1 MVNLIEIK
9 ELQKMYLMG
18 KIEVPALRNINLTIE
33 KGEFVAIMGPSG
45 SGKSTLLN
53 MIGMLDIPTSGEIII
68 NGIATSAMREK
79 QRAEFRLK
87 RIGFTFQFFS
97 LLMELTALEN
107 VMLPMMMSGEN
118 NKDRAL
124 ILLKIVGMEERAMHM
139 PNELSGGEQ
148 QRVAIA
154 RALVNKP
161 MLLLAD
167 EPTANLDTK
176 SAEQVVNLMR
186 KLNKEINQTIVL
198 VTHESELGRK
208 ANRIIWLKDGMVEN
222 IQNNSNFDS

>member
-1 MVNLIEIK
+1 MANLIEIQ

-18 KIEVPALRNINLTIE
+18 KIEVHALRNINLAIE

-53 MIGMLDIPTSGEIII
+53 MIGMLDTSTSGEIII
-68 NGIATSAMREK
+68 DGINTSAMSEK

-87 RIGFTFQFFS
+87 KIGFIFQFFS
-97 LLMELTALEN
+97 LLMELTSLEN

-118 NKDRAL
+118 NKDRAMT
-124 ILLKIVGMEERAMHM
+124 LLKIVGMVERAMHM

-176 SAEQVVNLMR
+176 SSEQVVNLMR

-198 VTHESELGRK
+198 VTHEPELGRK
-208 ANRIIWLKDGMVEN
+208 AGRIIWLKDGEVEK
-222 IQNNSNFDS
+222 IQSNDNS

>member
-1 MVNLIEIK
+1 MVNLIEITG
-9 ELQKMYLMG
+9 LQKLYLMG

-33 KGEFVAIMGPSG
+33 KGEFIAIMGPSG

-68 NGIATSAMREK
+68 DGIETSAMSEK
-79 QRAEFRLK
+79 QRAEFRLEK
-87 RIGFTFQFFS
+87 LGFIFQFFS
-97 LLMELTALEN
+97 LLMELRALEN

-118 NKDRAL
+118 NKDRAME
-124 ILLKIVGMEERAMHM
+124 LLKIVGMGERAMHM

-176 SAEQVVNLMR
+176 SSEQVVNLMR
-186 KLNKEINQTIVL
+186 KLNKEINQTIIL
-198 VTHESELGRK
+198 VTHEPELGRK
-208 ANRIIWLKDGMVEN
+208 ADRIIWLRDGEVEK
-222 IQNNSNFDS
+222 IQSNDNS

>member
-1 MVNLIEIK
+1 MANLIEIQ

-18 KIEVPALRNINLTIE
+18 KIEVHALRNINLAIE

-53 MIGMLDIPTSGEIII
+53 MIGMLDTSTSGEIII
-68 NGIATSAMREK
+68 DGIDTSAMSEK

-87 RIGFTFQFFS
+87 KIGFIFQFFS

-107 VMLPMMMSGEN
+107 VMLPTMMSGEN
-118 NKDRAL
+118 NKDQAMT
-124 ILLKIVGMEERAMHM
+124 LLKIVGMVERAMHM

-176 SAEQVVNLMR
+176 SSEQVVNLMR

-198 VTHESELGRK
+198 VTHEPELGRK
-208 ANRIIWLKDGMVEN
+208 AGRIIWLKDGEVEK
-222 IQNNSNFDS
+222 IQSNDNS

>member
-1 MVNLIEIK
+1 MVNLVEVM
-9 ELQKMYLMG
+9 ELQRIYPMG
-18 KIEVPALRNINLTIE
+18 KIEVHALRNINLTIE

-68 NGIATSAMREK
+68 DGIDTSAMSEK

-87 RIGFTFQFFS
+87 KIGFIFQFFS
-97 LLMELTALEN
+97 LLLELAALDN
-107 VMLPMMMSGEN
+107 VLLPMMLSGEN
-118 NKDRAL
+118 NKDRAME
-124 ILLKIVGMEERAMHM
+124 LLKIVGMGERALHM

-148 QRVAIA
+148 QRVTIA

-176 SAEQVVNLMR
+176 SSEQVVNLMR

-198 VTHESELGRK
+198 VTHEPELGRK
-208 ANRIIWLKDGMVEN
+208 ADRIIWLKDGGVEK
-222 IQNNSNFDS
+222 IQGNDNS

>member
-1 MVNLIEIK
+1 MVNLIEITG
-9 ELQKMYLMG
+9 LQKLYLMG

-53 MIGMLDIPTSGEIII
+53 MIGMLDMPTSGEIII
-68 NGIATSAMREK
+68 DGIETSAMSEK
-79 QRAEFRLK
+79 QRAEFRLEK
-87 RIGFTFQFFS
+87 LGFIFQFFS
-97 LLMELTALEN
+97 LLMELRALEN

-118 NKDRAL
+118 NKDRAME
-124 ILLKIVGMEERAMHM
+124 LLKIVGMRERAMHM

-176 SAEQVVNLMR
+176 SAEPVVTLMR
-186 KLNKEINQTIVL
+186 QLNKEINQTIVM
-198 VTHESELGRK
+198 VTHELEWGRK
-208 ANRIIWLKDGMVEN
+208 ADKIIWLKDGVVEN
-222 IQNNSNFDS
+222 IQNNDGS

>member
-1 MVNLIEIK
+1 MVNMIEIQ

-53 MIGMLDIPTSGEIII
+53 MIGMLDTSTSGEIII
-68 NGIATSAMREK
+68 DGINTSAMSEK

-87 RIGFTFQFFS
+87 KIGFIFQFFS
-97 LLMELTALEN
+97 LLMELTSLEN

-118 NKDRAL
+118 NKDRAMT
-124 ILLKIVGMEERAMHM
+124 LLKIVGMVERAMHM

-176 SAEQVVNLMR
+176 SSEQVVNLMR
-186 KLNKEINQTIVL
+186 KLNKEINQTIIL
-198 VTHESELGRK
+198 VTHEPELGRK
-208 ANRIIWLKDGMVEN
+208 ADRIIWLRDGEVEK
-222 IQNNSNFDS
+222 IQSNDNS

>member
-1 MVNLIEIK
+1 MANLIEIQ

-18 KIEVPALRNINLTIE
+18 KIEVHALRNINLTIE

-53 MIGMLDIPTSGEIII
+53 MIGMLDTSTSGEIII
-68 NGIATSAMREK
+68 DGINTSAMSEK

-87 RIGFTFQFFS
+87 KIGFIFQFFS

-118 NKDRAL
+118 HKDRAMT
-124 ILLKIVGMEERAMHM
+124 LLKIVGMVERAMHM

-186 KLNKEINQTIVL
+186 KLNKEIYQTIVL
-198 VTHESELGRK
+198 VTHEPELGRK
-208 ANRIIWLKDGMVEN
+208 AGRIIWLKDGVVEK
-222 IQNNSNFDS
+222 IQSNDKS

>member
-1 MVNLIEIK
+1 MANLIEIQ

-18 KIEVPALRNINLTIE
+18 KIEVHALRNINLAIE

-53 MIGMLDIPTSGEIII
+53 MLGMLDIQTSGEIII
-68 NGIATSAMREK
+68 DGINTSTMNEN

-87 RIGFTFQFFS
+87 KIGFIFQFFS
-97 LLMELTALEN
+97 LLLELTALEN
-107 VMLPMMMSGEN
+107 VMFPMMMFGEN
-118 NKDRAL
+118 NKDRAME
-124 ILLKIVGMEERAMHM
+124 LLKMVGMEERAIHM

-167 EPTANLDTK
+167 EPTANLDIK
-176 SAEQVVNLMR
+176 SSEQVVNLLR

-198 VTHESELGRK
+198 VTHEPELGRK
-208 ANRIIWLKDGMVEN
+208 ADRIIWLRDGEVET
-222 IQNNSNFDS
+222 IQSNDNS

>member
-9 ELQKMYLMG
+9 GLQKLYLMG
-18 KIEVPALRNINLTIE
+18 KIGVPALRNINLTIE

-68 NGIATSAMREK
+68 DGIETSAMSEK
-79 QRAEFRLK
+79 QRAEFRLEK
-87 RIGFTFQFFS
+87 LGFIFQFFS
-97 LLMELTALEN
+97 LLMELRALEN

-118 NKDRAL
+118 NKDRAME
-124 ILLKIVGMEERAMHM
+124 LLKIVGMGERAMHM

-176 SAEQVVNLMR
+176 SAEPVVTLMR
-186 KLNKEINQTIVL
+186 QLNKEINQTIVM
-198 VTHESELGRK
+198 VTHELEWGRK
-208 ANRIIWLKDGMVEN
+208 ADKIIWLKDGVVEN
-222 IQNNSNFDS
+222 IQNNDRS

>member
-1 MVNLIEIK
+1 MVNLIEITG
-9 ELQKMYLMG
+9 LQKLYLMG

-68 NGIATSAMREK
+68 DEIKTSTMSEK
-79 QRAEFRLK
+79 QRAVFRLEK
-87 RIGFTFQFFS
+87 LGFIFQFFS
-97 LLMELTALEN
+97 LLMELRALEN

-118 NKDRAL
+118 NKDRAME
-124 ILLKIVGMEERAMHM
+124 LLKIVGMGERAMHM

-167 EPTANLDTK
+167 ESTANLDTK
-176 SAEQVVNLMR
+176 SAEQVVTLMR
-186 KLNKEINQTIVL
+186 QLNKEINQTIVM
-198 VTHESELGRK
+198 VTHELEWGRK
-208 ANRIIWLKDGMVEN
+208 TDKIIWLKDGVVEN
-222 IQNNSNFDS
+222 IQNNDRL

>member
-1 MVNLIEIK
+1 MVNMIEIQ

-53 MIGMLDIPTSGEIII
+53 MIGMLDTSTSGEIII
-68 NGIATSAMREK
+68 DGIDTSAMSEK

-87 RIGFTFQFFS
+87 KIGFIFQFFS

-107 VMLPMMMSGEN
+107 VMLPTMMSGEN
-118 NKDRAL
+118 NKDQAMT
-124 ILLKIVGMEERAMHM
+124 LLKIVGMVERAMHM

-176 SAEQVVNLMR
+176 SSEQVVNLMR
-186 KLNKEINQTIVL
+186 KLNKEINQTIIL
-198 VTHESELGRK
+198 VTHEPELGRK
-208 ANRIIWLKDGMVEN
+208 ADRIIWLRDGEVEK
-222 IQNNSNFDS
+222 IQSNDNS